1 MAQGAGVDATIH
13 DVDLELGTTWD
24 TLGNTEILGVLDDEI
39 EDEVFG
45 DDILN
50 LSICG
55 FTGRQCVWAIL
66 GTSTFSICIIFV
78 LAEILERGIRR
89 SL

>member
-39 EDEVFG
+39 EDDELRQG
-45 DDILN
+45 EKMLQETKA
-50 LSICG
+50 L
-55 FTGRQCVWAIL
+55 GRDRMQL
-66 GTSTFSICIIFV
+66 
-78 LAEILERGIRR
+78 R
-89 SL
+89 